1 MNQLP
6 VQWRALERSELALCH
21 PSTNTQR
28 PGAHRAANADSDLTR
43 CREDVS
49 TPYGKTNPLSAGP
62 NKPVVVAGGSVSC
75 GWRLF

>member
-21 PSTNTQR
+21 HSPNTQR
-28 PGAHRAANADSDLTR
+28 PGAHRAANADSNQTR

-49 TPYGKTNPLSAGP
+49 IPYGKTNPLSAGQTSP
-62 NKPVVVAGGSVSC
+62 
-75 GWRLF
+75 